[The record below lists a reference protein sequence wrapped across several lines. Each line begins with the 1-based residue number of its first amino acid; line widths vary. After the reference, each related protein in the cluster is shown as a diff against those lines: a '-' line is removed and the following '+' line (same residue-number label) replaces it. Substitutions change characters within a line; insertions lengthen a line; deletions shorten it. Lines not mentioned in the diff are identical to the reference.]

1 MSKAPENIGDNGPDF
16 HVNSPSDLACFEETE
31 RWHDRDEFLAIA
43 DERLDAG
50 TISITLVEDRRLAF
64 VAWLAPATEKSTF
77 GYVRQTVHFPP
88 KTATEYGVY
97 VHPEFRRRG
106 LLRQGLEFMS
116 VHAFAETDTD
126 ILLGAVHD
134 DNHAALRGHIDAG
147 FENIATLTEKRL
159 FGTARSSVGVHATGF
174 EFLRMP
180 DSRDTWSLAKAAIR

>member
-1 MSKAPENIGDNGPDF
+1 MSEKPQSPVDSGPEF
-16 HVNSPSDLACFEETE
+16 KLNSTEDLVCFEETE

-106 LLRQGLEFMS
+106 LFRQGLEFMS

-134 DNHAALRGHIDAG
+134 DNHAALRGHIEAG
-147 FENIATLTEKRL
+147 FQNIATLTERRL
-159 FGTARSSVGVHATGF
+159 AGTARSSVDVHAAGYQCR
-174 EFLRMP
+174 RMP
-180 DSRDTWSLAKAAIR
+180 DSRDAWSLARAADQ